1 MKSFAYNGCLLNHEV
16 PWVNLLKRR
25 RSVRRRQPVDKP
37 MRDARH
43 SLAIL

>member
-1 MKSFAYNGCLLNHEV
+1 MQSFAYNGCPLNRQV

-25 RSVRRRQPVDKP
+25 RSVRRRLPVDKP